1 VDSWRIKYE
10 LSWYTI
16 DAGELG
22 SIVI

>member
-10 LSWYTI
+10 WSWYTI